1 MKNTAGK
8 EGSAMSMSD
17 EVRSNPRYKPQKK
30 KVKKGF
36 AETFIPM
43 KGDSSKE
50 ITSKLITL
58 AAILALVV
66 CGVILAVHFYHMYEA
81 KQNNINIKVI
91 YDKNKTPIAA
101 DADDPPASDTV
112 IDEDGEIVRAPLVT
126 LPFAEEMLAINPDYV
141 GYVSIPDRVSE
152 AVVQTT
158 DNDLYLKTNI
168 YGQTRSCGTIFADYR
183 NDVSNYA
190 DLQSDNIIL
199 YGHNQRDGTM
209 FGELDYYKWDY
220 KYWLKNPFIYFDN
233 KYEQSTYVIISSF
246 VINTEPEHDNGYVF
260 DYQNYINFTDSHPF
274 ETFIKEISERSH
286 FITGIDANENDKY
299 ITLSTCS
306 YEWEPARHII
316 IGRKLRDGETTES
329 IDMSGFMVNPNPK
342 WPAVY
347 YKYNGGSYI
356 ETSE

>member
-1 MKNTAGK
+1 MAMAD
-8 EGSAMSMSD
+8 EIRSA
-17 EVRSNPRYKPQKK
+17 PRYKPVEKK
-30 KVKKGF
+30 KKKSF
-36 AETFIPM
+36 AESFIPM

-50 ITSKLITL
+50 VVSKMIALM
-58 AAILALVV
+58 AILALIV
-66 CGVILAVHFYHMYEA
+66 CGAVLGVYFYRIYEA
-81 KQNNINIKVI
+81 KQTNKDIRVI
-91 YDKNKTPIAA
+91 RNQIQASGTVTEPSFSKTQ
-101 DADDPPASDTV
+101 V
-112 IDEDGEIVRAPLVT
+112 GEDGEIVRSPLVT

-158 DNDLYLKTNI
+158 DNDYYLKKDI
-168 YGQTRSCGTIFADYR
+168 YDRTRQCGTVFADFR
-183 NDVSNYA
+183 NNVSDYA

-233 KYEQSTYVIISSF
+233 LYEQSTYVIIASF
-246 VINTEPEHDNGYVF
+246 VINTEPEHDNGNLF
-260 DYQNYINFTDSHPF
+260 DYQNYINFDKSHPF
-274 ETFIKEISERSH
+274 ETFYKEISERSH

-316 IGRKLRDGETTES
+316 VGRKLRDGETVEN
-329 IDMSGFMVNPNPK
+329 IDTSGFMVNSNPK
-342 WPAVY
+342 WPAIY
-347 YKYNGGSYI
+347 YKYNGGAYI
-356 ETSE
+356 EPSE

>member
-1 MKNTAGK
+1 MAMTDEIRTA
-8 EGSAMSMSD
+8 
-17 EVRSNPRYKPQKK
+17 PRYKPVEKK
-30 KVKKGF
+30 KKKSF
-36 AETFIPM
+36 SESFIPM

-50 ITSKLITL
+50 VVSKMIALMS
-58 AAILALVV
+58 ILALVV
-66 CGVILAVHFYHMYEA
+66 CGVILGVYFYRIYEA
-81 KQNNINIKVI
+81 KQTNKDIRVI
-91 YDKNKTPIAA
+91 RNQIQQQSAGDSSGQSSAQVQIG
-101 DADDPPASDTV
+101 DD
-112 IDEDGEIVRAPLVT
+112 GKIVRAPLVT

-158 DNDLYLKTNI
+158 DNDYYLKKDI
-168 YGQTRSCGTIFADYR
+168 YDRTRQCGTVFADFR
-183 NDVSNYA
+183 NNVSDYA

-209 FGELDYYKWDY
+209 FGELDYYLWDY

-246 VINTEPEHDNGYVF
+246 VINTEPEHDNGKVF
-260 DYQNYINFTDSHPF
+260 DYQNYINFSESHPF
-274 ETFIKEISERSH
+274 STFIKEISERSH

-306 YEWEPARHII
+306 YEWEPSRHII
-316 IGRKLRDGETTES
+316 VGRKLRAGETAENL
-329 IDMSGFMVNPNPK
+329 DLSGFEVNSNPK
-342 WPAVY
+342 WPAIY
-347 YKYNGGSYI
+347 YKYNGGTYI

>member
-1 MKNTAGK
+1 MA
-8 EGSAMSMSD
+8 MSD
-17 EVRSNPRYKPQKK
+17 EVRSAPRYKPAKKKQKK
-30 KVKKGF
+30 SF

-58 AAILALVV
+58 AAVLALVI
-66 CGVILAVHFYHMYEA
+66 CGVILAVHFYQMFEA

-91 YDKNKTPIAA
+91 YDKNRPQISA
-101 DADDPPASDTV
+101 DAGVTPPAET
-112 IDEDGEIVRAPLVT
+112 EAGGGEGEIVRAPLVL
-126 LPFAEEMLAINPDYV
+126 LPFAEEMLEINPDYV

-168 YGQTRSCGTIFADYR
+168 YGQKRSCGTIFADFR
-183 NDVSNYA
+183 NNVSDYA

-260 DYQNYINFTDSHPF
+260 DYQNYINFDSNHTF
-274 ETFIKEISERSH
+274 EKFYKEISERSH

-306 YEWEPARHII
+306 YEWEPARHLI
-316 IGRKLRDGETTES
+316 IGRKLRDGETADS
-329 IDMSGFMVNPNPK
+329 IDMSGFTVNPNPK

-347 YKYNGGSYI
+347 YKYNGGTYI